1 MSDEKNFAA
10 PAGEVEWMA
19 QANPGQYGFY
29 DFEVGPHISEEVA
42 LRRVRGTIVVA
53 QTAFFARQ
61 LGAVALG
68 LAPEH
73 VKVTPCEVK
82 KTIKKVEEAMRGGC
96 RSFIGDTTSPGTS
109 SGTVQGS
116 TTRQSHKAVELHA
129 EYPFTQERQEEVT
142 DDKMAENPLMFR
154 WLTVGGMN
162 RAQCLHKYIDGYDI
176 RLSPMFDSKVFNEF
190 DIKGHEPWEQ
200 AVALGIERAR
210 APISRID
217 VDPKRVVIIYRS
229 RANITS
235 DVITWEDR
243 RGE

>member
-73 VKVTPCEVK
+73 ITVTQWNVTTAVK
-82 KTIKKVEEAMRGGC
+82 KTLEMVAEEAQSTC
-96 RSFIGDTTSPGTS
+96 QNYVGDTTSPGTS

-116 TTRQSHKAVELHA
+116 TTRQSRKQSSS
-129 EYPFTQERQEEVT
+129 TRST
-142 DDKMAENPLMFR
+142 R
-154 WLTVGGMN
+154 
-162 RAQCLHKYIDGYDI
+162 
-176 RLSPMFDSKVFNEF
+176 SPK
-190 DIKGHEPWEQ
+190 KG
-200 AVALGIERAR
+200 
-210 APISRID
+210 
-217 VDPKRVVIIYRS
+217 KKK
-229 RANITS
+229 
-235 DVITWEDR
+235 
-243 RGE
+243 